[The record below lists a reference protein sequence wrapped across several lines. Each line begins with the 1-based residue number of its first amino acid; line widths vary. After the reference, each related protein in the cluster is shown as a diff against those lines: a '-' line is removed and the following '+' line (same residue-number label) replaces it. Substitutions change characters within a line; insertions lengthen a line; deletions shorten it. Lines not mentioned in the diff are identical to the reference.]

1 MSDREVAGSLSRGVS
16 RQVVAC
22 KPNLVKFDPDKVE
35 LYMSSFISILQYYD
49 AWFIVKDS
57 HPRKVEEKTGVFKDS
72 YLPGSMMNP
81 LYLGDSTDDDD
92 DDEPRGGV
100 GIKTEFRASPGSQ
113 SPLLGPS
120 LGVSG
125 SPTSPAFVAGNPS
138 TIGTAAGVG
147 MADPSM
153 TAPPSMGAGRTSPML
168 AAGRAE
174 SGAANSSFGP
184 GDKVDMM
191 RRMLQSADP
200 QAADRTP
207 TTVTDHGRGEY
218 PAVDSRIDE
227 ESNFPPTRVKS
238 EGEEEHSQM
247 GGASSSTTKVDL
259 ANDGGERS
267 VKGFTTP
274 RPSSLRRG
282 GRVATAMGGVDAS
295 GLTPH
300 PPHEQETKRTD
311 ESATSRQ
318 TQLPSQGQRAA
329 AKTQREAEV
338 TLSSLDKQLQQLSD
352 RQQEGEDRMEKMM
365 LSLMMHQQQQQQFMM
380 QQMQV
385 FANQLAGAS
394 PRPAIMDSR
403 QTRNREARLAHV
415 PEEYAGSIG
424 GFQSADHLNKVFHR
438 QLQKFRK
445 FWRPS
450 KQRFETLEE
459 TQTRIGIWELMKK
472 SVPDGLK
479 PLIARCFTFHCMQ
492 LLQFLVSHQQEN
504 ETAVEHGVLAKLT
517 TLRKAKELPMSTF
530 ITTFSDMIEQLQ
542 TLGMSFSPQQEIA
555 YFLLSLQGDSR
566 YKRIIS
572 KFQRKSD
579 KYRFYTEMIPK
590 LELEAKVFGDVLSG
604 RRNRHGNA
612 ESNNTQAE
620 ANNSAATEGGG
631 GKGARGSANGGR
643 GSRIARAVVVAPK
656 APTAP
661 KAATPLPME
670 NSKAFAQNLLFK
682 GAAQWV
688 IIASSLT
695 RRLVN

>member
-1 MSDREVAGSLSRGVS
+1 M
-16 RQVVAC
+16 
-22 KPNLVKFDPDKVE
+22 
-35 LYMSSFISILQYYD
+35 
-49 AWFIVKDS
+49 
-57 HPRKVEEKTGVFKDS
+57 
-72 YLPGSMMNP
+72 
-81 LYLGDSTDDDD
+81 
-92 DDEPRGGV
+92 
-100 GIKTEFRASPGSQ
+100 
-113 SPLLGPS
+113 
-120 LGVSG
+120 
-125 SPTSPAFVAGNPS
+125 
-138 TIGTAAGVG
+138 
-147 MADPSM
+147 
-153 TAPPSMGAGRTSPML
+153 
-168 AAGRAE
+168 
-174 SGAANSSFGP
+174 
-184 GDKVDMM
+184 
-191 RRMLQSADP
+191 
-200 QAADRTP
+200 
-207 TTVTDHGRGEY
+207 
-218 PAVDSRIDE
+218 
-227 ESNFPPTRVKS
+227 
-238 EGEEEHSQM
+238 
-247 GGASSSTTKVDL
+247 
-259 ANDGGERS
+259 
-267 VKGFTTP
+267 
-274 RPSSLRRG
+274 
-282 GRVATAMGGVDAS
+282 
-295 GLTPH
+295 
-300 PPHEQETKRTD
+300 
-311 ESATSRQ
+311 
-318 TQLPSQGQRAA
+318 
-329 AKTQREAEV
+329 

-695 RRLVN
+695 RHLVN